1 MMEILTNPIYLVSM
15 MIPNRMGGMMEVLPP
30 EAEVHE
36 E

>member
-1 MMEILTNPIYLVSM
+1 MMEIFTNPIYLVSM
-15 MIPNRMGGMMEVLPP
+15 MIPKRRGGMMEVLPL

>member
-1 MMEILTNPIYLVSM
+1 MEIPSDPIYLVSM
-15 MIPNRMGGMMEVLPP
+15 TIPNRMGGMMEVLPP